1 MIDFNSVKSD
11 SSKSLILFE
20 RNLQNCHDQLLNFKT
35 NFYKIDIDESLCT
48 PVTKYFFLKEIESL
62 EKQLN
67 DLKNKM
73 EVYFRFSIDKQD
85 KNQSP
90 ILKLVDYSYLNQQ
103 LNVIQQS
110 TKSIIQSNFE
120 KLTICLNFANM
131 KFSKQLFTNWLFTE
145 ATVFFTYNK
154 YFELLI
160 TRKVH
165 H

>member
-1 MIDFNSVKSD
+1 MIDLNSVKSD

-73 EVYFRFSIDKQD
+73 EVYFRFSNDKQD
-85 KNQSP
+85 RNQSA
-90 ILKLVDYSYLNQQ
+90 ILKLVDYSYLNKQ